1 MCGSYRVT
9 RLKTPDRID
18 RFHTGF
24 LNFLERIAGKGKLV
38 HCRWCRIQ
46 FYDRRP
52 LATEIPK
59 SPDEVEEPKTVERVE
74 AAETVTEKTA
84 NPANPA

>member
-1 MCGSYRVT
+1 MCGSFRVT

-52 LATEIPK
+52 LTSEIPK
-59 SPDEVEEPKTVERVE
+59 VREEAEEPKTVER
-74 AAETVTEKTA
+74 AETAGSVAEKTA